1 MRKRPWLSS
10 LKKDSVVADKVEGMI
25 DNKIEFEMSRMP
37 KFEDQ
42 NKVKRSYPKVQDP
55 CLGLLL

>member
-1 MRKRPWLSS
+1 M
-10 LKKDSVVADKVEGMI
+10 VAGKVEGMI